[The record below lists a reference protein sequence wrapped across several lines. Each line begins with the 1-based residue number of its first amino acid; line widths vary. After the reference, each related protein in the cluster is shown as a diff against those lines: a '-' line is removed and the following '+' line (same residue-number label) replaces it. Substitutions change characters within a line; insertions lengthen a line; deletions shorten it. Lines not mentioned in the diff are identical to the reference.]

1 MNVFSPKTR
10 FGAVCCALS
19 LLVSS
24 ITACGPKEEP
34 ITPSTPGG
42 DTTVPVS
49 GVSISAT
56 SLTIDLGKT
65 GFLSAKVSPSNATDK
80 TITWSSSNTSVA
92 TVSDG
97 TVTAVAVGEATI
109 TASAGGKSATC
120 LVTVKADGESEQ
132 MGCFQAAQ

>member
-1 MNVFSPKTR
+1 MNIFSPKTR

-80 TITWSSSNTSVA
+80 TIT
-92 TVSDG
+92 
-97 TVTAVAVGEATI
+97 
-109 TASAGGKSATC
+109 
-120 LVTVKADGESEQ
+120 
-132 MGCFQAAQ
+132 